1 VRTYGWFENTESV
14 FITMEYFPLGDL
26 QKFMRTS
33 PPFSEE
39 ATRQI
44 VRQLLGGV
52 DFMHE
57 SGFAHRDIKPGVS
70 YLVSEPYDCSGLK
83 KLQNILV
90 ESNSP
95 EWLVKIADFGIS
107 KRAQEGE
114 TDFRTHVGTSGYIAP
129 EIMGF
134 LSGNDPA
141 VAYSVSIDIWAIGV
155 ITIELLFKRLPFLNV
170 CDLANYVSGSKQLDL
185 DGVTGV
191 VLSNTCREF
200 VSELLMP
207 NPVSRPTAGFAR
219 NHPWITAGIPPVDT
233 EES

>member
-1 VRTYGWFENTESV
+1 
-14 FITMEYFPLGDL
+14 
-26 QKFMRTS
+26 
-33 PPFSEE
+33 
-39 ATRQI
+39 
-44 VRQLLGGV
+44 
-52 DFMHE
+52 
-57 SGFAHRDIKPGVS
+57 
-70 YLVSEPYDCSGLK
+70 
-83 KLQNILV
+83 
-90 ESNSP
+90 
-95 EWLVKIADFGIS
+95 
-107 KRAQEGE
+107 
-114 TDFRTHVGTSGYIAP
+114 
-129 EIMGF
+129 MGF

>member
-57 SGFAHRDIKPGVS
+57 SGFAHRDIKLGVC

-90 ESNSP
+90 ESNS
-95 EWLVKIADFGIS
+95 LNGSS
-107 KRAQEGE
+107 KSP
-114 TDFRTHVGTSGYIAP
+114 TS
-129 EIMGF
+129 
-134 LSGNDPA
+134 L
-141 VAYSVSIDIWAIGV
+141 
-155 ITIELLFKRLPFLNV
+155 
-170 CDLANYVSGSKQLDL
+170 LANERR
-185 DGVTGV
+185 
-191 VLSNTCREF
+191 RERQIF
-200 VSELLMP
+200 ELTLEYLAIL
-207 NPVSRPTAGFAR
+207 RQK
-219 NHPWITAGIPPVDT
+219 
-233 EES
+233 